1 MQPQRSDSA
10 SDYFSEMPHP
20 NHQCPD
26 QVQCPS
32 SATDKIK
39 GIPPRAMKLYVSDDV
54 ELKTQTLEIT
64 SIKGR

>member
-1 MQPQRSDSA
+1 
-10 SDYFSEMPHP
+10 MPHP

-26 QVQCPS
+26 QVQGPS

>member
-1 MQPQRSDSA
+1 
-10 SDYFSEMPHP
+10 MPHP

-32 SATDKIK
+32 SATDKVE

-64 SIKGR
+64 FIKGR